1 MSCSVTFPYR
11 SYWTFSY
18 KQIGSIRS
26 IAFYPLQKL
35 QELVFVKE
43 VYKSDKRK
51 SQHTMLTFFG
61 SLSTVVGDEKL
72 TSREDRIGPLFIY
85 V

>member
-11 SYWTFSY
+11 SYGTFSY

-26 IAFYPLQKL
+26 IEIYPLQKL

-51 SQHTMLTFFG
+51 KSAHHADFFS
-61 SLSTVVGDEKL
+61 SL
-72 TSREDRIGPLFIY
+72 
-85 V
+85 